1 MVNVAQF
8 GRAPG
13 GHGFE
18 THRSPNYP
26 DLFKP
31 VLKAY

>member
-13 GHGFE
+13 CDPGGHGFE
-18 THRSPNYP
+18 THRSPQ
-26 DLFKP
+26 LSR
-31 VLKAY
+31 LI